1 MTQSSVIR
9 DNDGARYLSILL
21 KTSEIVLEK
30 MEISKNWF
38 FENNEIIVWSI
49 FVVGQNNIFCFPSMG
64 GENLFSFQP
73 NVTGKSLK
81 GRLDEVN
88 WGAAAYGAGTHAIQK
103 CMLQMCMSKK
113 PPHLLAAAD
122 NWNCNFLCFVF
133 LYFSFLRRWLT
144 LIEIFFIYSLPR
156 KAE

>member
-64 GENLFSFQP
+64 GEN
-73 NVTGKSLK
+73 
-81 GRLDEVN
+81 
-88 WGAAAYGAGTHAIQK
+88 
-103 CMLQMCMSKK
+103 
-113 PPHLLAAAD
+113 
-122 NWNCNFLCFVF
+122 
-133 LYFSFLRRWLT
+133 
-144 LIEIFFIYSLPR
+144 
-156 KAE
+156 

>member
-49 FVVGQNNIFCFPSMG
+49 FVVVQNNIFYFPSMG
-64 GENLFSFQP
+64 GENLFPYEQTQP
-73 NVTGKSLK
+73 EKVWRGDLTRWIDVL
-81 GRLDEVN
+81 LLMEL
-88 WGAAAYGAGTHAIQK
+88 THTQYKNACYK
-103 CMLQMCMSKK
+103 CACQSN
-113 PPHLLAAAD
+113 PHTCCWQLEL
-122 NWNCNFLCFVF
+122 
-133 LYFSFLRRWLT
+133 
-144 LIEIFFIYSLPR
+144 
-156 KAE
+156 